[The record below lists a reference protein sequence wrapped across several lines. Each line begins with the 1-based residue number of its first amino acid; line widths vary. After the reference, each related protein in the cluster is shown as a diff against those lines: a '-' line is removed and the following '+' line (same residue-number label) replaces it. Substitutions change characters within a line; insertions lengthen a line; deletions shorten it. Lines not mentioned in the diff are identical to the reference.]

1 MVSDTVTSVTRQV
14 KISRFMTGITATWD
28 LAIGTVKKHL
38 MLLNVKRGGAPSV
51 YHSAAD
57 PASQASVRA
66 ALGSGWEGS
75 AVLPPA
81 RATSSQPAAP
91 PPTDHSPPAS
101 LAQEPAPALCAGAPP
116 VGEVRAQDFVWSYE
130 AVTLPIGGSVPRRSW
145 SVRLSSDETIVEE
158 GDSIGPG
165 RTGRP
170 LDYVLAMF
178 PKEKLGRM
186 VGLTCAQLSARR
198 FNTTTAGAVLKFI
211 GMLVMGTCHEF
222 GSRAD
227 L

>member
-1 MVSDTVTSVTRQV
+1 
-14 KISRFMTGITATWD
+14 
-28 LAIGTVKKHL
+28 
-38 MLLNVKRGGAPSV
+38 
-51 YHSAAD
+51 
-57 PASQASVRA
+57 
-66 ALGSGWEGS
+66 
-75 AVLPPA
+75 
-81 RATSSQPAAP
+81 
-91 PPTDHSPPAS
+91 
-101 LAQEPAPALCAGAPP
+101 
-116 VGEVRAQDFVWSYE
+116 
-130 AVTLPIGGSVPRRSW
+130 
-145 SVRLSSDETIVEE
+145 VRLSSDETIVEE